1 MYFVVLSEIFSWF
14 GKDLLNIFGIL
25 LPQKDIPW
33 KTLPSRKRRISRSWE
48 EREVSSDCS
57 QREGLLAPSPD
68 GQGCPEV
75 LAHTEGSVTSSQSSS
90 GSARSGSRERPSAQ
104 SPEIFP
110 QDVSHYIP
118 HYRGLITAAGGHW
131 GLLSGATSPKPPVQ
145 RGGSWGHQG
154 PVGITG
160 TL

>member
-1 MYFVVLSEIFSWF
+1 MYFVVLSEIFSRF

-25 LPQKDIPW
+25 LPQKHIPW
-33 KTLPSRKRRISRSWE
+33 KALPSRKRRIRRSWE
-48 EREVSSDCS
+48 EGEVSSVCS
-57 QREGLLAPSPD
+57 QREGLLVPSPD

-75 LAHTEGSVTSSQSSS
+75 LAHTEASMTSSQSAP
-90 GSARSGSRERPSAQ
+90 GSARSRSQERPSAQ

-131 GLLSGATSPKPPVQ
+131 GLLSGPTSPKPPVQ
-145 RGGSWGHQG
+145 RGASWGHQG
-154 PVGITG
+154 PVGITC